1 METTAI
7 KLLYGGAK
15 TPYHEMSA
23 AEKQEAA
30 AQIVERAKEK
40 AFSRGLPIY
49 YAVGELVIA
58 EFADAGRPVP
68 PEVCSRGS
76 TTGPALRWSLNPW
89 CTWWRGKIVRSP
101 LWGF

>member
-7 KLLYGGAK
+7 TLLYGGAK

-49 YAVGELVIA
+49 YAVGELVVA
-58 EFADAGRPVP
+58 EFADGRKFVVEDQQLARPYN
-68 PEVCSRGS
+68 G
-76 TTGPALRWSLNPW
+76 A
-89 CTWWRGKIVRSP
+89 
-101 LWGF
+101 